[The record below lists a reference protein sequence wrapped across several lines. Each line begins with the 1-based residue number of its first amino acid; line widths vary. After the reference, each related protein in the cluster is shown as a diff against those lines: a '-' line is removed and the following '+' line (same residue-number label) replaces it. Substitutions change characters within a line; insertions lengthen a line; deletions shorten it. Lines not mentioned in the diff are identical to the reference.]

1 MFMGILVLI
10 TALTIS
16 SVAIYY
22 SVAGLVAI
30 FAAASIPIII
40 MGASLEIG
48 KLVTAVWLHRYWK
61 QASWWLKTYLTIAVF
76 VLMFITSMGI
86 FGFLSKA
93 HIEQTAGA
101 QESVA
106 QVERLGKEIKAQ
118 EAVIIRAQERIKESE
133 SSVGNSN
140 DAVQAQIDKE
150 QTRIDTAYTRIE
162 SAIVEQNNIINNAR
176 TDDASRTKPYEEQLT
191 NIQAE
196 VLRLENSASEYEQK
210 ITTLEADSG
219 AIQPLLDSITDIEE
233 EIIRVTN
240 QLQSSERDQIRA
252 GQAII
257 GVSSD
262 GAFGG
267 NTRKA
272 LAAWVEAQR
281 ARITQVQL
289 DVSQLR
295 QDATAQVDAE
305 RTRLADV
312 VNDIR
317 TTKIP
322 ALKERELTMLSKID
336 EVRSTESPIIATARD
351 EIGRIRSS
359 ADAQVIAS
367 QELIQKLR
375 DSLTVGKDATVEE
388 VIDQQQKRIVEA
400 NNTIDTLT
408 QQKYTLEAEYRKL
421 EAEVGPLKYLAEF
434 IYGETAN
441 QDLLESAVRWV
452 IIVIIFVFDPLA
464 VLLLIASQ
472 YTFEF
477 RKENKE
483 RLRAEQERKNY
494 EQARAQRMVENP
506 GWPIKETKDEIT
518 NRSDD
523 EQSDRQTRT
532 ADTGGDTISGT
543 TDNGGETL
551 QANETTPSGELAR
564 TEDLGRHTTTGVDED
579 IVKRLQHLEDLENTE
594 PYKIGKM
601 KWKQDNPDQSIKFWK
616 DQYIKGKVNELPWD
630 AYVQNAEQ
638 GDNSIWNRI
647 RSKDE

>member
-1 MFMGILVLI
+1 MFLGILVLI

-30 FAAASIPIII
+30 FAAASIPIMI

-61 QASWWLKTYLTIAVF
+61 QAAWWLKTYLSISVV

-106 QVERLGKEIKAQ
+106 QVERLIKEIAGQ
-118 EAVIIRAQERIKESE
+118 EAAVSRADDRIVQLESTGTG
-133 SSVGNSN
+133 S
-140 DAVQAQIDKE
+140 DANVQLQIDKE
-150 QTRIDTAYTRIE
+150 QDRIDSAYSRIQPAIEEQQLIIDSQAQLYKDELAKIDTAL
-162 SAIVEQNNIINNAR
+162 A
-176 TDDASRTKPYEEQLT
+176 
-191 NIQAE
+191 
-196 VLRLENSASEYEQK
+196 
-210 ITTLEADSG
+210 
-219 AIQPLLDSITDIEE
+219 
-233 EIIRVTN
+233 
-240 QLQSSERDQIRA
+240 QLQSYIDA
-252 GQAII
+252 GSKDDIKKAQAMV
-257 GVSSD
+257 GAKAD
-262 GAFGG
+262 GAFGP
-267 NTRKA
+267 K
-272 LAAWVEAQR
+272 
-281 ARITQVQL
+281 
-289 DVSQLR
+289 
-295 QDATAQVDAE
+295 TA
-305 RTRLADV
+305 
-312 VNDIR
+312 
-317 TTKIP
+317 
-322 ALKERELTMLSKID
+322 ELFRNWQTEQQIKRNEILSKI
-336 EVRSTESPIIATARD
+336 ESATNNPQAQAARNEILRLRSLAETQIDDSNKLIAR
-351 EIGRIRSS
+351 
-359 ADAQVIAS
+359 
-367 QELIQKLR
+367 LR
-375 DSLTVGKDATVEE
+375 EKVGNTNKD
-388 VIDQQQKRIVEA
+388 VIDQQIEEQRSKITKA

-408 QQKYTLEAEYRKL
+408 EQKYTLEAEYRKL
-421 EAEVGPLKYLAEF
+421 EAEVGPVKYLAEF

-472 YTFEF
+472 YTFKF

-483 RLRAEQERKNY
+483 RLKAEQERKNY

-523 EQSDRQTRT
+523 KQSDRQTRT

-543 TDNGGETL
+543 TDTGGETL

>member
-1 MFMGILVLI
+1 MFLGILVLI

-30 FAAASIPIII
+30 FAAASIPIMI

-61 QASWWLKTYLTIAVF
+61 QAAWWLKTYLSISVV

-106 QVERLGKEIKAQ
+106 QVERLIKEIAGQ
-118 EAVIIRAQERIKESE
+118 EAAVSRADDRIVQLESTGTG
-133 SSVGNSN
+133 S
-140 DAVQAQIDKE
+140 DANVQLQIDKE
-150 QTRIDTAYTRIE
+150 QDRIDSAYSRIQPAIEEQQLIIDSQAQLYKDELAKIDTAL
-162 SAIVEQNNIINNAR
+162 A
-176 TDDASRTKPYEEQLT
+176 
-191 NIQAE
+191 
-196 VLRLENSASEYEQK
+196 
-210 ITTLEADSG
+210 
-219 AIQPLLDSITDIEE
+219 
-233 EIIRVTN
+233 
-240 QLQSSERDQIRA
+240 QLQSYIDA
-252 GQAII
+252 GSKDDIKKAQAMV
-257 GVSSD
+257 GAKAD
-262 GAFGG
+262 GAFGP
-267 NTRKA
+267 K
-272 LAAWVEAQR
+272 
-281 ARITQVQL
+281 
-289 DVSQLR
+289 
-295 QDATAQVDAE
+295 TA
-305 RTRLADV
+305 
-312 VNDIR
+312 
-317 TTKIP
+317 
-322 ALKERELTMLSKID
+322 ELFRNWQTEQQIKRNEILSKI
-336 EVRSTESPIIATARD
+336 ESATNNPQAQAARNEILRLRSLAETQIDDSNKLIAR
-351 EIGRIRSS
+351 
-359 ADAQVIAS
+359 
-367 QELIQKLR
+367 LR
-375 DSLTVGKDATVEE
+375 EKVGNTNKD
-388 VIDQQQKRIVEA
+388 VIDQQIEEQRSKITKA

-408 QQKYTLEAEYRKL
+408 EQKYTLEAEYRKL
-421 EAEVGPLKYLAEF
+421 EAEVGPVKYLAEF

-472 YTFEF
+472 YTFKF

-483 RLRAEQERKNY
+483 RLKAEQERKNY

-523 EQSDRQTRT
+523 KQSDRQTRT

>member
-1 MFMGILVLI
+1 MFLGILVLI

-30 FAAASIPIII
+30 FAAASIPIMI

-61 QASWWLKTYLTIAVF
+61 QAAWWLKTYLSISVV

-106 QVERLGKEIKAQ
+106 QVERLIKEIAGQ
-118 EAVIIRAQERIKESE
+118 EAAVSRADDRIVQLESTGTG
-133 SSVGNSN
+133 S
-140 DAVQAQIDKE
+140 DANVQLQIDKE
-150 QTRIDTAYTRIE
+150 QDRIDSAYSRIQPAIEEQQLIIDSQAQLYKDELTKIDTAL
-162 SAIVEQNNIINNAR
+162 A
-176 TDDASRTKPYEEQLT
+176 
-191 NIQAE
+191 
-196 VLRLENSASEYEQK
+196 
-210 ITTLEADSG
+210 
-219 AIQPLLDSITDIEE
+219 
-233 EIIRVTN
+233 
-240 QLQSSERDQIRA
+240 QLQSYIDA
-252 GQAII
+252 GSKDDIKKAQAMV
-257 GVSSD
+257 GAKAD
-262 GAFGG
+262 GAFGP
-267 NTRKA
+267 K
-272 LAAWVEAQR
+272 
-281 ARITQVQL
+281 
-289 DVSQLR
+289 
-295 QDATAQVDAE
+295 TA
-305 RTRLADV
+305 
-312 VNDIR
+312 
-317 TTKIP
+317 
-322 ALKERELTMLSKID
+322 ELFRNWQTEQQIKRNEILSKI
-336 EVRSTESPIIATARD
+336 ESATNNPQAQAARNEILRLRSLAETQIDDSNKLIAR
-351 EIGRIRSS
+351 
-359 ADAQVIAS
+359 
-367 QELIQKLR
+367 LR
-375 DSLTVGKDATVEE
+375 EKVGNTNKD
-388 VIDQQQKRIVEA
+388 VIDQQIEEQRSKITKA

-408 QQKYTLEAEYRKL
+408 EQKYTLEAEYRKL
-421 EAEVGPLKYLAEF
+421 EAEVGPVKYLAEF

>member
-1 MFMGILVLI
+1 MFLGILVLI

-30 FAAASIPIII
+30 FAAASIPIMI

-61 QASWWLKTYLTIAVF
+61 QAAWWLKTYLSISVV

-106 QVERLGKEIKAQ
+106 QVERLIKEIAGQ
-118 EAVIIRAQERIKESE
+118 EAAVSRADDRIVQLESTGTG
-133 SSVGNSN
+133 S
-140 DAVQAQIDKE
+140 DANVQLQIDKE
-150 QTRIDTAYTRIE
+150 QDRIDSAYSRIQPAIEEQQLIIDSQAQLYKDELTKIDTAL
-162 SAIVEQNNIINNAR
+162 A
-176 TDDASRTKPYEEQLT
+176 
-191 NIQAE
+191 
-196 VLRLENSASEYEQK
+196 
-210 ITTLEADSG
+210 
-219 AIQPLLDSITDIEE
+219 
-233 EIIRVTN
+233 
-240 QLQSSERDQIRA
+240 QLQSYIDA
-252 GQAII
+252 GSKDDIKKAQAMV
-257 GVSSD
+257 GAKAD
-262 GAFGG
+262 GAFGP
-267 NTRKA
+267 K
-272 LAAWVEAQR
+272 
-281 ARITQVQL
+281 
-289 DVSQLR
+289 
-295 QDATAQVDAE
+295 TA
-305 RTRLADV
+305 
-312 VNDIR
+312 
-317 TTKIP
+317 
-322 ALKERELTMLSKID
+322 ELFRNWQTEQQIKRNEILSKI
-336 EVRSTESPIIATARD
+336 ESATNNPQAQAARNEILRLRSLAETQIDDSNKLIAR
-351 EIGRIRSS
+351 
-359 ADAQVIAS
+359 
-367 QELIQKLR
+367 LR
-375 DSLTVGKDATVEE
+375 EKVGNTNKD
-388 VIDQQQKRIVEA
+388 VIDQQIEEQRSKITKA

-408 QQKYTLEAEYRKL
+408 EQKYTLEAEYRKL
-421 EAEVGPLKYLAEF
+421 EAEVGPVKYLAEF

-523 EQSDRQTRT
+523 KQSDRQTRT

-543 TDNGGETL
+543 TDTGGETL